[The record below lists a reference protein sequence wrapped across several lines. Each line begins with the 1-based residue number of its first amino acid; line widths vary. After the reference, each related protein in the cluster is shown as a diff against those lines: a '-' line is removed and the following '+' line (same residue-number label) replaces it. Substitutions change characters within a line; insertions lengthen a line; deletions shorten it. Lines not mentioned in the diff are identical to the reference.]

1 MSAQPYRELEAERE
15 LHLVPPLTPP
25 AETVAPAALRRG
37 PVDRYTVLVSTLA
50 GMVLAVLLHGGYL

>member
-1 MSAQPYRELEAERE
+1 MSAQPYRELQAERE

-25 AETVAPAALRRG
+25 AETVASAALRRG
-37 PVDRYTVLVSTLA
+37 PLERHTVLVSTLA